1 MTDLGSVTPLP
12 MPASL
17 LTATD
22 QIAPEAL
29 HAAFGRAFA
38 DYVAGPFQLPLAQWP
53 GFLRRQGID
62 LALGRAVLDA
72 PGGAVQAFA
81 LVAPRP
87 GLARWRLATMGA
99 LPEARGSGAAAQ
111 LLQDFVVRGRAA
123 GLAAMELEVFAQNER
138 AVRLYRRHGFVERHV
153 LQGWQRVAE
162 AGGAQAPAAAL
173 AVGADAALAWL
184 REAEA
189 CITDLPLQFGAD
201 LVAALPAGWTAWR
214 QGRAQLVF
222 SGDAEAGLVVR
233 SLIDLDPAQH
243 DAEALLRGLL
253 AAHPGVRVSA
263 PALQRPDLGGAALRR
278 CGFAPEALH
287 QFIMR
292 RDLAGPLVRDE
303 APADRPAVAALITAA
318 FRDHPF
324 SRHDEAR
331 ILQRLDE
338 HGALTL
344 SLVACDP
351 ASGEPIAHL
360 AFSPVRIA
368 GQDLGWLGL
377 GPLAVRPD
385 RQRQGVGRT
394 LVEAGLARLRVV
406 GAAGCVLLG
415 DPAYYAR
422 FGFRAGSGLV
432 LPGVPASHFQAL
444 RLDEARALPAGTVSY
459 DEAFGAG

>member
-1 MTDLGSVTPLP
+1 
-12 MPASL
+12 MPEL
-17 LTATD
+17 RLVPTD
-22 QIAPEAL
+22 QIAPEVL

-53 GFLRRQGID
+53 GFLLRQGVD

-72 PGGAVQAFA
+72 HGAVRAFA

-87 GLARWRLATMGA
+87 TLERWRLATMGA
-99 LPEARGSGAAAQ
+99 VPDARGSGAAVR
-111 LLQDFVVRGRAA
+111 LLQDFVQRGREA
-123 GLAAMELEVFAQNER
+123 GLAAVELEVFAQNER
-138 AVRLYRRHGFVERHV
+138 ALRLYRRHGFVEHHA

-162 AGGAQAPAAAL
+162 VADARQAL
-173 AVGADAALAWL
+173 AVPPGSIGSAASTVSTDAALAWL
-184 REAEA
+184 REAETRVA
-189 CITDLPLQFGAD
+189 DLPLQVGAGV
-201 LVAALPAGWTAWR
+201 VAALPSGWTAWR
-214 QGRAQLVF
+214 QGSAQLVF
-222 SGDAEAGLVVR
+222 SGDAAAGLVVR

-243 DAEALLRGLL
+243 DAEGLLRALL
-253 AAHPGVRVSA
+253 AVHPGARISV

-292 RDLAGPLVRDE
+292 CALAGPLIRDE
-303 APADRPAVAALITAA
+303 APGDRPAVAALIAAA

-324 SRHDEAR
+324 SRQDEAQ

-338 HGALTL
+338 RGALRL

-351 ASGEPIAHL
+351 ESGELVGHV

-368 GQDLGWLGL
+368 GQDPGWLGL

-385 RQRQGVGRT
+385 RQRQGVGRA
-394 LVEAGLARLRVV
+394 LVAAGLARLRAAEV
-406 GAAGCVLLG
+406 AGCVLLG
-415 DPAYYAR
+415 DPDYYAH
-422 FGFRAGSGLV
+422 FGFRAEPGLV

-444 RLDEARALPAGTVSY
+444 RLDAAQPLPAGVVGY
-459 DEAFGAG
+459 DEAFGGD